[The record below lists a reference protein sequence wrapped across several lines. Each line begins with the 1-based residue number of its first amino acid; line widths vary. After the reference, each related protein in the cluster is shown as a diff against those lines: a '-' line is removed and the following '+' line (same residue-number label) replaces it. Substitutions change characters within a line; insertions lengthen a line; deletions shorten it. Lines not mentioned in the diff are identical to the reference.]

1 MKKLTLFLGTIFFV
15 LSFTQVAY
23 SAPFTHREITDAGE
37 LIDTAQITRGKQDLD
52 YISGELTGNDVDLY
66 QIYINDTNAFSVTV
80 LADLSYVD
88 SYDDDNDAVLYL
100 FESGGVEVM
109 RDDDGGYD
117 LLPQFF
123 PGDIPV
129 DKDDGIYYLAFSLQG
144 TYPGINPSPTSNPL
158 TSWHYTASPQTGDYT
173 LRLTGTS
180 PAAPA
185 PVPEPTTLL
194 LLGTGLI
201 GLAGIR
207 KRFLA

>member
-1 MKKLTLFLGTIFFV
+1 MKKLTLFLGAIFFV
-15 LSFTQVAY
+15 LSFTQIAY

-37 LIDTAQITRGKQDLD
+37 LIDTA
-52 YISGELTGNDVDLY
+52 
-66 QIYINDTNAFSVTV
+66 NAFSVTV
-80 LADLSYVD
+80 WADLSYVD
-88 SYDDDNDAVLYL
+88 GYNDDNDAVLYL

-109 RDDDGGYD
+109 RDDDDGYG

-129 DKDDGIYYLAFSLQG
+129 DKDGGIYYLAFSLQG

-173 LRLTGTS
+173 LRLTGTF

-207 KRFLA
+207 KRFRT